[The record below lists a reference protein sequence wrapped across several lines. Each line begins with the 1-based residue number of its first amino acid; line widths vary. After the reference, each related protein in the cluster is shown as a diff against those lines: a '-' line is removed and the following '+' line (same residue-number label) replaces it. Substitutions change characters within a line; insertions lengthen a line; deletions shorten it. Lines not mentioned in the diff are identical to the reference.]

1 MVFVDYADV
10 TLTWGRSIIAHE
22 LQHLLHN
29 ALDPYENLYID
40 EGNADVAIYLC
51 FGADSTL
58 TGHVNGWTQNSGL
71 SVRWWNQRN
80 ADYGAGFMLMM
91 YLVDHLGGGPAMRQL
106 VQDGATGGSG
116 ITNLATAPANGQAG
130 LVGTTMDQ
138 VFANF
143 SVAARWIQT
152 RASTAIPTC
161 NSTLRV
167 PADRFAG
174 PNPRPRTAIGPR
186 PTPRRATPWKDGAS
200 VRSNSP
206 RCCFASAVDASRD
219 RRPC

>member
-1 MVFVDYADV
+1 MTTYYGKDYGDGRGIAPPDVDNNCQVEVIIYDIDGQYNIGGYFAPSFASQGEMVFVDYADV

-58 TGHVNGWTQNSGL
+58 TGHVNGWTQNSAL

-116 ITNLATAPANGQAG
+116 ITNLATAPANG
-130 LVGTTMDQ
+130 
-138 VFANF
+138 
-143 SVAARWIQT
+143 
-152 RASTAIPTC
+152 
-161 NSTLRV
+161 
-167 PADRFAG
+167 
-174 PNPRPRTAIGPR
+174 
-186 PTPRRATPWKDGAS
+186 
-200 VRSNSP
+200 
-206 RCCFASAVDASRD
+206 
-219 RRPC
+219 

>member
-1 MVFVDYADV
+1 M
-10 TLTWGRSIIAHE
+10 
-22 LQHLLHN
+22 
-29 ALDPYENLYID
+29 
-40 EGNADVAIYLC
+40 
-51 FGADSTL
+51 
-58 TGHVNGWTQNSGL
+58 NGWTQNSAL

-143 SVAARWIQT
+143 SVAA
-152 RASTAIPTC
+152 
-161 NSTLRV
+161 TLDSDQGIYGYSNLQLN
-167 PADRFAG
+167 PACSGGRFVG

-186 PTPRRATPWKDGAS
+186 PTPRQGTPWKDGAS

-206 RCCFASAVDASRD
+206 RCCFASAIDASRD